1 MNNPNSTSPPIS
13 SPEFLARFLKE
24 LSNPSTP
31 LSSAVPKVSRRTQNK
46 QPGFDTDPEPL
57 IRARRPPRVRSDA
70 SPWDSLGDEKPEQGP
85 DGFAGALARKRAGR
99 SSEASTTS
107 DQASQIFDDHYQGD
121 ESEESEVTDPD
132 LSSPDVGPD
141 VQAASDSPFS
151 ASFLLAID
159 ECWKVDPTPQPS
171 EYEYDY
177 E

>member
-24 LSNPSTP
+24 LSNPSTQ
-31 LSSAVPKVSRRTQNK
+31 LSSAVPKVSRRPQNK
-46 QPGFDTDPEPL
+46 QLGFDTDPEP
-57 IRARRPPRVRSDA
+57 RVRTRPPRVRSDA
-70 SPWDSLGDEKPEQGP
+70 SPWDSLGDEKSEKRP
-85 DGFAGALARKRAGR
+85 DGFAGVNARKGAGR
-99 SSEASTTS
+99 SSDASTTS

-132 LSSPDVGPD
+132 SPSPDVGPD

-151 ASFLLAID
+151 AEFLLAID
-159 ECWKVDPTPQPS
+159 ECWKVDPTPQSS